1 MISAI
6 VLAAGTSA
14 RMGRA
19 NKLLL
24 PFKGMP
30 LVARAVR
37 AVCASAATEAVVV
50 AGCDKL
56 RVQAAL
62 IHLPVRMVAND
73 HYAAGLTSSIQVGL
87 RTASPEAQGFMLC
100 MADTPLV
107 TATDIDALIGTFE
120 RALQNDPRAIVRA
133 TCQKRP
139 GHPVIF
145 ASAYRAPILAHE
157 DPTGCRALV
166 RRHRAHT
173 TSVEMAGSTTDID
186 TDSDYALLLGRQPEM
201 P

>member
-1 MISAI
+1 MISAV
-6 VLAAGTSA
+6 VLAAGASA
-14 RMGRA
+14 RMGSA

-24 PFKGMP
+24 PFKGKP
-30 LVARAVR
+30 LVTHAVR
-37 AVCASAATEAVVV
+37 AVCASAAAEVVV
-50 AGCDKL
+50 VTGCEKL

-107 TATDIDALIGTFE
+107 TAADIDALIGTFE
-120 RALQNDPRAIVRA
+120 RALQHDPRVIVRA
-133 TCQKRP
+133 TYLERP

-157 DPTGCRALV
+157 DPRGCRELI
-166 RRHRAHT
+166 RRHRAQT
-173 TSVEMAGSTTDID
+173 LSVEIAGSTTDID
-186 TDSDYALLLGRQPEM
+186 TDSDYASLLGKQPEV

>member
-6 VLAAGTSA
+6 VLAAGASA
-14 RMGRA
+14 RMGSA

-30 LVARAVR
+30 LVAHAVR
-37 AVCASAATEAVVV
+37 AVCASAATEVVV
-50 AGCDKL
+50 VTGCDKL

-157 DPTGCRALV
+157 DPTGCRTLI

-186 TDSDYALLLGRQPEM
+186 TDSDYALLLGRQPEA